1 MAWHPDTVRDV
12 MRSSPYWPSVD
23 QDEADLTC
31 VSELKKLVT
40 ESMNWKRTVLW
51 SDRASQTEDVTLKR
65 KRECRCGSESSQ
77 QQIIVS
83 KQPLNPRG
91 KPVCQSCFNLPY
103 YDILSLVLRPPRRMQ
118 QNQNGGR
125 SELILQSFK
134 LKNIHLWYS
143 FKSRAKLGFSLSTV

>member
-1 MAWHPDTVRDV
+1 MASWHSERCNEVFTLLAFSWPR
-12 MRSSPYWPSVD
+12 RSWPYMCFWVK
-23 QDEADLTC
+23 EIGHGIY
-31 VSELKKLVT
+31 ELKKNCVMKWQSFPNRGCYV
-40 ESMNWKRTVLW
+40 E
-51 SDRASQTEDVTLKR
+51 E
-65 KRECRCGSESSQ
+65 RECRCGSESSQ

-143 FKSRAKLGFSLSTV
+143 FKSRAKLGFSLSTD